1 MKKTPL
7 QKAEEYLQKA
17 KDILNSIP
25 VEDEFDDPLLRRYT
39 DVKSI
44 KKAGRTAW
52 KGCAIALN
60 YALEESIET
69 YDYYAFEKALRETGW
84 ADRKFYNLFMDA
96 YNMLVAYMWRYGWQ
110 SKTICDEAIRVAEM
124 LLNLCKNNQR
134 LVEQHEEEKR
144 KAKEADLKKQNEGK
158 RTCAKIV
165 RKQSKELL
173 ELLLEKTG
181 TKRKDLINLAC
192 QEFVSEN
199 LGLLTDEEKRHFD
212 HLVF

>member
-25 VEDEFDDPLLRRYT
+25 VEDEFDDPLLLRYT

-52 KGCAIALN
+52 RGCAIALN
-60 YALEESIET
+60 YALEESIKT
-69 YDYYAFEKALRETGW
+69 YDYYAFEDATREISYG
-84 ADRKFYNLFMDA
+84 FYIVFDCA
-96 YNMLVAYMWRYGWQ
+96 YKTLVRYMSGDGTRT
-110 SKTICDEAIRVAEM
+110 KDICDAGIEDAEELIDM
-124 LLNLCKNNQR
+124 CKIIQSII
-134 LVEQHEEEKR
+134 EKSEEEKR
-144 KAKEADLKKQNEGK
+144 DREERLKKNKSNKKE
-158 RTCAKIV
+158 V

-181 TKRKDLINLAC
+181 TKRKDLINLAY